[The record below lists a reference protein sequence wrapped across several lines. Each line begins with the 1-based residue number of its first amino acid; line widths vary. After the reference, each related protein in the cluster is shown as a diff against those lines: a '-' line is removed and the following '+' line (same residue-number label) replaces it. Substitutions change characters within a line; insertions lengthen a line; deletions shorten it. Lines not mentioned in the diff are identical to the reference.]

1 MIKKSFTDEKLSN
14 YADICMSYL
23 VSDANILAQFM
34 DFAGYDPN
42 QLRNSVGSK
51 AMAMALMEY
60 FAKNEPAL
68 LAMCANSA
76 IEVKDFMNFWQNQ
89 NHS

>member
-1 MIKKSFTDEKLSN
+1 MIKKSFTDKKLHT
-14 YADICMSYL
+14 YADTCLSYL
-23 VSDANILAQFM
+23 VTDANILAQFM
-34 DFAGYDPN
+34 DFAGYNPD

-60 FAKNEPAL
+60 FVKNEPAL

-76 IEVKDFMNFWQNQ
+76 IEVKDFMSFWQNQ
-89 NHS
+89 NYS